1 MALNLI
7 SYLVEFENPNMLN
20 KTYNKNRDNGFAKD

>member
-20 KTYNKNRDNGFAKD
+20 KTCNKNRDNSFAKD